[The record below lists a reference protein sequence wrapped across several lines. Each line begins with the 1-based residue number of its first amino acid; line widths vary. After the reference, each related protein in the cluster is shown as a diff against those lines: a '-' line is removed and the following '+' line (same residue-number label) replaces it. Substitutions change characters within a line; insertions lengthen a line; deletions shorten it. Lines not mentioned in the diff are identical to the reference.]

1 MLIFLYGPDTYRS
14 HQKLNEIIANY
25 KKIHKSGLNLKYFDF
40 KKDSYQEFKDEFQT
54 ISMFQEKKLVV
65 LENTFSDAEFKRK
78 FLESSKKFIDSKDII
93 LFYTTDQILKKD
105 PLFVFLK
112 KQAKF
117 QEFELLAGQKL
128 KNWVKKEF
136 EKYQCQISDR
146 ALGKLIEFTGN
157 DLWQITNEIKKL
169 VSYRAPRQ
177 RSEGGKENKVLFD
190 YKKKQKIG
198 EEDVELLVRPKI
210 EADIFE
216 TINAISSRNKKQALI
231 LIHKHLEKGDSPLY
245 LLSMINFQFRN
256 LLVIKSRYQS
266 ANDTRMTQISGLSR
280 ELKLHPYVV
289 KKSIPLVKNF
299 SLEELKK
306 IYRKIFQVDL
316 NIKTGKIDPQTA
328 LDLLITEI

>member
-1 MLIFLYGPDTYRS
+1 MIIFLYGPDIYRS
-14 HQKLNEIIANY
+14 RQKLNEIIASY

-65 LENTFSDAEFKRK
+65 LENTFSNAEFKRK
-78 FLESSKKFIDSKDII
+78 FLENSKKFTDSKDII

-105 PLFVFLK
+105 PLFGFLK

-136 EKYQCQISDR
+136 ERYRCQISDI

-169 VSYRAPRQ
+169 AS
-177 RSEGGKENKVLFD
+177 
-190 YKKKQKIG
+190 YKKKQKVK

-210 EADIFE
+210 EADIFK

-256 LLVIKSRYQS
+256 LLLVKSCESKGELYI
-266 ANDTRMTQISGLSR
+266 NDMRILSKK
-280 ELKLHPYVV
+280 LKLHPYVV
-289 KKSIPLVKNF
+289 RKSMPLIKNF

-306 IYRKIFQVDL
+306 IYQKIFQVDL

>member
-65 LENTFSDAEFKRK
+65 LENTFSNTEFKRK
-78 FLESSKKFIDSKDII
+78 FLENSKKFIDSKDII
-93 LFYTTDQILKKD
+93 LFYEENEFSKNDA
-105 PLFVFLK
+105 LFNFLK
-112 KQAKF
+112 KQAKV

-136 EKYQCQISDR
+136 EKYQCQISDT
-146 ALGKLIEFTGN
+146 ALGKLIEFTAN

-169 VSYRAPRQ
+169 VSYKKD
-177 RSEGGKENKVLFD
+177 GKIEIK
-190 YKKKQKIG
+190 
-198 EEDVELLVRPKI
+198 DVELLVRPKI
-210 EADIFE
+210 EADIFK
-216 TINAISSRNKKQALI
+216 TIDAISSRNKKQALI
-231 LIHKHLEKGDSPLY
+231 LIHKHLEKGDPPLY

-256 LLVIKSRYQS
+256 LLLVKSCESKGELYI
-266 ANDTRMTQISGLSR
+266 NDMRILSKK
-280 ELKLHPYVV
+280 LKLHPYVV
-289 KKSIPLVKNF
+289 RKSIQQARRF
-299 SLEELKK
+299 TIDELKK

-328 LDLLITEI
+328 LDLLITGI

>member
-1 MLIFLYGPDTYRS
+1 MIIFLYGPDTYRS
-14 HQKLNEIIANY
+14 RQKLNEIIANY

-40 KKDSYQEFKDEFQT
+40 KKDSYQEFKYEFQI

-65 LENTFSDAEFKRK
+65 LENTFSNAEFKRK
-78 FLESSKKFIDSKDII
+78 FLENSKKFIDSKDII

-105 PLFVFLK
+105 PLFGFLK

-136 EKYQCQISDR
+136 EKYQCQISDT

-157 DLWQITNEIKKL
+157 DLWQLTNEIKKL
-169 VSYRAPRQ
+169 VSYRAPLQ
-177 RSEGGKENKVLFD
+177 RGEGGKENEVLFD
-190 YKKKQKIG
+190 QKKQEVE

-210 EADIFE
+210 EADIFK
-216 TINAISSRNKKQALI
+216 TIDAISSRNKKQAII

-256 LLVIKSRYQS
+256 LLLVKSCESKGELYI
-266 ANDTRMTQISGLSR
+266 NDMRILSKK
-280 ELKLHPYVV
+280 LKLHPYVIR
-289 KKSIPLVKNF
+289 KSIQQARRF
-299 SLEELKK
+299 TIDELKK
-306 IYRKIFQVDL
+306 IYQKIFEVDL

-328 LDLLITEI
+328 LDMLIAEI

>member
-1 MLIFLYGPDTYRS
+1 MVIFLYGPDTYRS
-14 HQKLNEIIANY
+14 RQKLNEIIANY

-65 LENTFSDAEFKRK
+65 LENTFSNAEFKRK
-78 FLESSKKFIDSKDII
+78 FLENSKKFIDSKNII
-93 LFYTTDQILKKD
+93 LFYEENEFSKNDA
-105 PLFVFLK
+105 LFNFLK
-112 KQAKF
+112 KQAKV

-136 EKYQCQISDR
+136 EKYQCQISDM
-146 ALGKLIEFTGN
+146 ALGKLIEFTAN

-169 VSYRAPRQ
+169 VSYK
-177 RSEGGKENKVLFD
+177 G
-190 YKKKQKIG
+190 KQKVG

-210 EADIFE
+210 EADIFK
-216 TINAISSRNKKQALI
+216 TIDAISSRNKKQALI

-256 LLVIKSRYQS
+256 LLLVKSCESKGELYI
-266 ANDTRMTQISGLSR
+266 NDMRILSKK
-280 ELKLHPYVV
+280 LKLHPYVIR
-289 KKSIPLVKNF
+289 KSIQQARRF
-299 SLEELKK
+299 TIDELKK
-306 IYRKIFQVDL
+306 IYQKIFEVDL

-328 LDLLITEI
+328 LDLLITGV